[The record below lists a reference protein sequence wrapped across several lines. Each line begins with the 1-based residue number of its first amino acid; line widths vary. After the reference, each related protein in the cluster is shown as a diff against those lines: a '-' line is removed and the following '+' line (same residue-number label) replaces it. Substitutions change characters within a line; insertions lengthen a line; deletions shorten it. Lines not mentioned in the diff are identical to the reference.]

1 MSHMDVASFP
11 KVVSRLYTPLIL
23 QYLLNKSNLSKI
35 VYIMI

>member
-23 QYLLNKSNLSKI
+23 QYLLIEVMKK
-35 VYIMI
+35 V